1 VKKSGISV
9 IAVVIF
15 IIAATAQVSAGDDA
29 LFLSTDAA
37 HYRFSL
43 NENSQIPVKITNTM
57 DKDLPG
63 TLVVKIKDPQT
74 GEYVHSQSKRVTAF
88 SGEEMYYVS
97 AGNAGGENDLI
108 VDISFEYGNGP
119 VYSSDLKGITLSFS
133 DEPAPDEET
142 ETETETAPVKS
153 TSEIK
158 AEDTATDTSSY
169 RPEKTDGEANPVE
182 KHSDADALKR
192 TLLEEQIEREL
203 RKNALTASITDD
215 ILFQNV
221 NRTLYDQNFTRL
233 SLVVTP
239 QGNQSGVFAS
249 LYRDTNDEEISLSGT
264 VNEGR
269 IADIFENTSA
279 LIALPGIFLENET
292 FTSLL
297 SQTASKGYL
306 RSGTKINLSPR
317 YSDVTVLYTKGI
329 YAAEIRAT
337 YENGTLTSVSLR
349 EDDIVPFYVLPI
361 LILIFTSLNAGLMY
375 VYYTRRPN
383 RSGKRDSAESQNDV
397 QTYDTMDMLHTAES
411 LFQKGYQTEAI
422 SMAVR
427 ALRMNI
433 SSEECSGRELSDR
446 ECRNY
451 LLENADPQTSE
462 QTIRILTATEQQRF
476 SGEEITEGEFT
487 TLIAEIR
494 SLIQH

>member
-1 VKKSGISV
+1 M
-9 IAVVIF
+9 VIF
-15 IIAATAQVSAGDDA
+15 IIAATAQVSAGGDDA

-57 DKDLPG
+57 DKDLPPG

-88 SGEEMYYVS
+88 SGGEEMYYVS

-119 VYSSDLKGITLSFS
+119 VYSSDLKGGITLSFS

-169 RPEKTDGEANPVE
+169 RPEKTDGGEANPVE

-239 QGNQSGVFAS
+239 PQGNQSGVFAS
-249 LYRDTNDEEISLSGT
+249 LYRDTNDEEISLSGGT

-306 RSGTKINLSPR
+306 RSGTKINLSPP
-317 YSDVTVLYTKGI
+317 VFG
-329 YAAEIRAT
+329 
-337 YENGTLTSVSLR
+337 
-349 EDDIVPFYVLPI
+349 
-361 LILIFTSLNAGLMY
+361 
-375 VYYTRRPN
+375 
-383 RSGKRDSAESQNDV
+383 RD
-397 QTYDTMDMLHTAES
+397 
-411 LFQKGYQTEAI
+411 
-422 SMAVR
+422 
-427 ALRMNI
+427 
-433 SSEECSGRELSDR
+433 
-446 ECRNY
+446 
-451 LLENADPQTSE
+451 
-462 QTIRILTATEQQRF
+462 
-476 SGEEITEGEFT
+476 
-487 TLIAEIR
+487 R
-494 SLIQH
+494 SLHQRHIRGRNPGDI